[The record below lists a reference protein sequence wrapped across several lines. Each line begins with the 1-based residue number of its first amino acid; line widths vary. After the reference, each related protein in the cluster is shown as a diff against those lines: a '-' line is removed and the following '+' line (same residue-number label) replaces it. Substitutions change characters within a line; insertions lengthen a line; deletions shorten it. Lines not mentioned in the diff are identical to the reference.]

1 MQSSTPLTEGNNQVA
16 LTNHKYQKAIKE
28 INKLILIN
36 TNAKKEY
43 ASLKE
48 KYSFLQL
55 DYQSLESKFKCL
67 DREIDSGS
75 NAQGI
80 PKLGK
85 EL

>member
-1 MQSSTPLTEGNNQVA
+1 
-16 LTNHKYQKAIKE
+16 
-28 INKLILIN
+28 LILIN

-43 ASLKE
+43 ASLQE
-48 KYSFLQL
+48 KYSSLQL

-67 DREIDSGS
+67 DREIDSES

-85 EL
+85 